1 MRNHKLV
8 NRTIDF
14 ILNNV
19 NNYYIDDLY
28 SIINSNLFENQNI
41 NSILME
47 IINILNIAL
56 NNSNN
61 SNNYNIDKETLRR
74 LIFDLISS
82 PNGIECCLKITN
94 HYMT

>member
-1 MRNHKLV
+1 MRNHKLA

-28 SIINSNLFENQNI
+28 SIINSNEYENQNI
-41 NSILME
+41 NNILTN

-56 NNSNN
+56 NNN
-61 SNNYNIDKETLRR
+61 SSSHNIDREILRR
-74 LIFDLISS
+74 NIFDLIST

>member
-1 MRNHKLV
+1 MRNHKLA

-28 SIINSNLFENQNI
+28 NIINSNEFENQNV
-41 NSILME
+41 NNILTN

-56 NNSNN
+56 NNN
-61 SNNYNIDKETLRR
+61 SSSYNIDREILRR
-74 LIFDLISS
+74 NIFDLIST

>member
-1 MRNHKLV
+1 MRNHKLA

-28 SIINSNLFENQNI
+28 SIINSNEFENQNV
-41 NSILME
+41 NNILTN

-56 NNSNN
+56 NNN
-61 SNNYNIDKETLRR
+61 SSSYNIDREILRR
-74 LIFDLISS
+74 NIFDLIST

>member
-1 MRNHKLV
+1 MRNHKLA

-28 SIINSNLFENQNI
+28 SIINSNEYENQNI
-41 NSILME
+41 NNILTN

-56 NNSNN
+56 NNN
-61 SNNYNIDKETLRR
+61 SSSYNIDREILRR
-74 LIFDLISS
+74 NIFDLIST
-82 PNGIECCLKITN
+82 PNGIECCLKNTN
-94 HYMT
+94 HHMT

>member
-1 MRNHKLV
+1 MRNHKLA

-28 SIINSNLFENQNI
+28 SIINSNEYENQNI
-41 NSILME
+41 NNILTN

-56 NNSNN
+56 NNN
-61 SNNYNIDKETLRR
+61 SSSYNIDREILRR
-74 LIFDLISS
+74 NIFDLIST

>member
-1 MRNHKLV
+1 MRNHKLA

-28 SIINSNLFENQNI
+28 SIINSNEFENQNI
-41 NSILME
+41 NNILTN

-56 NNSNN
+56 NNN
-61 SNNYNIDKETLRR
+61 SSSYNIDREILRR
-74 LIFDLISS
+74 NIFDLIST